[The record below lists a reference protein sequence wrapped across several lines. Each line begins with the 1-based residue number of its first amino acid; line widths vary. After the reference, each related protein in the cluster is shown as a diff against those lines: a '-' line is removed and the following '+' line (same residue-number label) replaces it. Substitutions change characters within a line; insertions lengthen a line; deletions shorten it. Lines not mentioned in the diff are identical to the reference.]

1 MNTVKYIRRVIF
13 IIFLTNVIA
22 ISILPL
28 FFEDALGWI
37 LGSIASAISFWW
49 LAVNL
54 RKNLDLFPSKTKI
67 KTVKNS
73 FLRYMF
79 LIVYTL
85 IIMGFVKPNI
95 ITFGLGLMSS
105 QMAIY
110 LYEIYL
116 KMKK

>member
-1 MNTVKYIRRVIF
+1 MNTIKYVQCVIF
-13 IIFLTNVIA
+13 IIFLTDVIA

-28 FFEDALGWI
+28 FFKDALGWI
-37 LGSIASAISFWW
+37 LGSVGSAISFWW
-49 LAVNL
+49 LAMNL
-54 RKNLDLFPSKTKI
+54 AKNLDLFPSKTKI

-73 FLRYMF
+73 LLRYMF
-79 LIVYTL
+79 LMVYTL
-85 IIMGFVKPNI
+85 IIMGVVKPNI